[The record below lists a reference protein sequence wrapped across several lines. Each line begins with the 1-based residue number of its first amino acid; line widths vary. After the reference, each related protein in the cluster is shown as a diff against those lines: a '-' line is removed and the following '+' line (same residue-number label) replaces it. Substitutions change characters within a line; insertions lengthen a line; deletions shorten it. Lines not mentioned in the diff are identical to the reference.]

1 MKMVGELLKEVINV
15 ASKSFL
21 STILLEE
28 INLLNT
34 SVRWLV
40 DFFISGER
48 EHCVFGGQQFIP
60 QLRGREAQPTEK
72 LIKLES
78 ADLSHP
84 WERMDCHINVCCLQ
98 PRCKSQ
104 RHLNYKQ
111 LSKFISIIWMLQ
123 KLTSCSEKVKL
134 NASPRWNLEGHSDS
148 RSATQLATQL
158 CILPQNCHRSF
169 PKHSSKDVQKINRS
183 ETEFFFSWFSLE

>member
-1 MKMVGELLKEVINV
+1 MAYTCNSGILSLGTNIYSQRPCFKEQNNKKNIMKMVAELLKEVINV

-28 INLLNT
+28 INLLDT

-48 EHCVFGGQQFIP
+48 EHCVSGGQQFIP

-111 LSKFISIIWMLQ
+111 LSKFISII
-123 KLTSCSEKVKL
+123 
-134 NASPRWNLEGHSDS
+134 
-148 RSATQLATQL
+148 
-158 CILPQNCHRSF
+158 
-169 PKHSSKDVQKINRS
+169 
-183 ETEFFFSWFSLE
+183 